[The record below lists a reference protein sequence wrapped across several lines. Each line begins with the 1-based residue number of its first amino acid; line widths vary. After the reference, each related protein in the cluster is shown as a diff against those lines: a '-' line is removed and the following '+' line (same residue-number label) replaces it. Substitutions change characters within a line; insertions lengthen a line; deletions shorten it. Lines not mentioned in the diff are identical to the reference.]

1 MVINHLSLHRNY
13 ESWDSLR
20 ELSLWLSAGEFLLP
34 LPEIGLDDCPNLSS
48 IMIKVEGNC
57 RGKPDP
63 RTFGLDILS
72 QFPELSKMKLDL
84 GEAIGY
90 AFTAPFGQMDLSL
103 WERFYL
109 SGIGE
114 LPFLQELDYWP
125 PQDREVNQ
133 RTLSLPAAGLIQGC
147 LSLRKLFIHGTAHEH
162 FMGFFLQMLNLRDVQ
177 LREDYY
183 PAPENDMSTEMR
195 DESCGR
201 FELALNSRQVL
212 D

>member
-1 MVINHLSLHRNY
+1 
-13 ESWDSLR
+13 
-20 ELSLWLSAGEFLLP
+20 
-34 LPEIGLDDCPNLSS
+34 
-48 IMIKVEGNC
+48 
-57 RGKPDP
+57 
-63 RTFGLDILS
+63 
-72 QFPELSKMKLDL
+72 MKLDL

-109 SGIGE
+109 HGIGD

-133 RTLSLPAAGLIQGC
+133 RSLSLPATGLIQMC
-147 LSLRKLFIHGTAHEH
+147 SSLRKLFIHGTAHEH
-162 FMGFFLQMLNLRDVQ
+162 FMRFFLQMPDLRDVQ

-201 FELALNSRQVL
+201 FELALNSRLVP